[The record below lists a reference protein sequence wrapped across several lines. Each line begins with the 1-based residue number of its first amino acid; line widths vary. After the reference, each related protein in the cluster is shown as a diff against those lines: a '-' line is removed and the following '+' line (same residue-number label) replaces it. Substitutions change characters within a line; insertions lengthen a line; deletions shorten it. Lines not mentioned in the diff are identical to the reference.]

1 MNSDMHYA
9 GGDLNLELAGL
20 RVWKPDSKNATDVTV
35 LKEASKNILYVIA
48 NSNAIRGDFVIHLP
62 TWQAVMIAVDAALL
76 VGLIVWGIAVIALAF
91 KHNAQPEKAAEPPEE
106 KEE

>member
-1 MNSDMHYA
+1 MHYA

-48 NSNAIRGDFVIHLP
+48 NSNAMRGDFVIHMP
-62 TWQAVMIAVDAALL
+62 AWQIFMIVVDAVLFAGLAAWGVSVILLALKKKK
-76 VGLIVWGIAVIALAF
+76 ASADIALDGDSAS
-91 KHNAQPEKAAEPPEE
+91 EE
-106 KEE
+106 KTE